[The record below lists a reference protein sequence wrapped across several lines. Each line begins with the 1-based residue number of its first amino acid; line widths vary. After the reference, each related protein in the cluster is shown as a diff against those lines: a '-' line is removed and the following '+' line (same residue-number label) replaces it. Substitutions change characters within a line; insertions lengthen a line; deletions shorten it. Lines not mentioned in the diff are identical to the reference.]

1 MCSSQSQVER
11 HDAVHRFRVLFPLIC
26 FTLEHM
32 SLSADIDAK
41 TRMTARGH
49 LRNTLCPVFCNT
61 LVLLNRVLKLTQP
74 LSVQLQVVTFK
85 SVNHNVDVGTVLY
98 KQDIT
103 KCLLWNFR
111 RLKKGK
117 FFSPSLWISW
127 LPWILLGM
135 FSMFWTAGTTRTG
148 TLYTTRRAIYSLWK
162 IGLDLEEKMLQENP
176 EFEGGILS

>member
-11 HDAVHRFRVLFPLIC
+11 HDAVHRFRVLFPLIR

-49 LRNTLCPVFCNT
+49 LRNTLCPVFCYT

-85 SVNHNVDVGTVLY
+85 SVNHNVGTVLY
-98 KQDIT
+98 KRDIT
-103 KCLLWNFR
+103 KCLL
-111 RLKKGK
+111 
-117 FFSPSLWISW
+117 
-127 LPWILLGM
+127 
-135 FSMFWTAGTTRTG
+135 
-148 TLYTTRRAIYSLWK
+148 
-162 IGLDLEEKMLQENP
+162 
-176 EFEGGILS
+176 

>member
-1 MCSSQSQVER
+1 MQSIVSEFSSLWFAS
-11 HDAVHRFRVLFPLIC
+11 HWSTC
-26 FTLEHM
+26 
-32 SLSADIDAK
+32 LSARIS
-41 TRMTARGH
+41 TPRRGWRLGATFETH
-49 LRNTLCPVFCNT
+49 CVQCSATPWSSST
-61 LVLLNRVLKLTQP
+61 GSWRVLTQP

-85 SVNHNVDVGTVLY
+85 SVNHNVGTVLY
-98 KQDIT
+98 KRDIT

-162 IGLDLEEKMLQENP
+162 KGLDLEEKMLQENP